1 MEAKHDQVFAVYGAE
16 PTFIVCSATVAN
28 PREHAMVFSMDHLP
42 LLLLK
47 YLRTPFCTMAMEV
60 INDLLILEVTK

>member
-1 MEAKHDQVFAVYGAE
+1 MEANYDQVFAVYGAE

-42 LLLLK
+42 
-47 YLRTPFCTMAMEV
+47 F
-60 INDLLILEVTK
+60 LILK